1 MTNQYNYE
9 AQTALDPADLDALSR
24 ASTATITTQLFNLGY
39 RNTFLAGVRLQTTTA
54 GRMVGEAFTL
64 RYIPAREDI
73 DVLSAFDNYDHPQR
87 KAIESTRSGQILVMD
102 CRQETRAA
110 SAGNILLTRLAAR
123 GAAGVVTDGSLRDI
137 AGISEIDMPVY
148 AAAPSAMTNLALHH
162 AVDLNV
168 PIGCAGVAVFPGDVL
183 VGDSDGVVCVPRH
196 LVGDIAQAAAQQ
208 EALEDFI
215 LARVQRGAKLRG
227 TYPPDEQ
234 TLEEY
239 ARHRGGVSS
248 REGGL

>member
-1 MTNQYNYE
+1 MLN
-9 AQTALDPADLDALSR
+9 PKDLAALSR
-24 ASTATITTQLFNLGY
+24 ASTATITTQLFKLGY
-39 RNTFLAGVRLQTTTA
+39 RNTFLAGVRLQSSPT
-54 GRMVGEAFTL
+54 GRMLGEAFTL

-73 DVLSAFDNYDHPQR
+73 DVLAAFDDYDHPQR
-87 KAIESTRSGQILVMD
+87 KAIESTKSGQILVMD

-110 SAGNILLTRLAAR
+110 SAGHILLTRAAAR

-137 AGISEIDMPVY
+137 AGISELDMPVY
-148 AAAPSAMTNLALHH
+148 AAAPAAMTNLATHH

-168 PIGCAGVAVFPGDVL
+168 PIGCAGVPIFPGDIL

-196 LVGDIAQAAAQQ
+196 LVSDIAQPAAEQ

-215 LARVQRGAKLRG
+215 LSQVQAGVGLRG

-234 TLEEY
+234 TMERY
-239 ARHRGGVSS
+239 ARYCGNHPSYK
-248 REGGL
+248 EDLA